1 MIRLSRDGFL
11 KAKEA
16 IFSGG
21 SDVDRAWFRYQFEH
35 EDTEAFLRVL
45 AAHQYDNGGFGGLV
59 HEFEYQGPCL
69 KCTEHAFRYLYY
81 LKEKPPAAH
90 PLIQRTMSYVLE
102 RYRPEIGEWG
112 QLLEPEVN
120 DGCHVWWWTYE
131 KDERSYGGFDE
142 RVRAYNPNG
151 QAALAAFVAL
161 YGELVPDGLYRDI
174 LRYPV
179 EKVRR
184 YYDRRSWRYKDCPV
198 DPVYKAV
205 WEDPYSLNCLQQLCG
220 CLKDESL
227 AGELKAILLQDP
239 TACMELDERE
249 LLKGDLERAPFKIL
263 SEPNF
268 LYAALR
274 EEADRGLDLLI
285 RLQHP
290 DGRWHL
296 PYRFGEGERFDRLQA
311 AYEVHATMLYL
322 AQLNR
327 FGRIESGPG
336 GLPECMPAR

>member
-1 MIRLSRDGFL
+1 M
-11 KAKEA
+11 
-16 IFSGG
+16 
-21 SDVDRAWFRYQFEH
+21 
-35 EDTEAFLRVL
+35 
-45 AAHQYDNGGFGGLV
+45 
-59 HEFEYQGPCL
+59 
-69 KCTEHAFRYLYY
+69 
-81 LKEKPPAAH
+81 
-90 PLIQRTMSYVLE
+90 
-102 RYRPEIGEWG
+102 
-112 QLLEPEVN
+112 
-120 DGCHVWWWTYE
+120 
-131 KDERSYGGFDE
+131 
-142 RVRAYNPNG
+142 
-151 QAALAAFVAL
+151 
-161 YGELVPDGLYRDI
+161 
-174 LRYPV
+174 

-296 PYRFGEGERFDRLQA
+296 PYRFGEENASTGCRRPMKCTRRCCIWHSSTGLDGSKAGPAGCRNACRRDDNRGRVERRVF
-311 AYEVHATMLYL
+311 
-322 AQLNR
+322 
-327 FGRIESGPG
+327 
-336 GLPECMPAR
+336 

>member
-1 MIRLSRDGFL
+1 M
-11 KAKEA
+11 
-16 IFSGG
+16 
-21 SDVDRAWFRYQFEH
+21 DRAWFRYQFEH

-90 PLIQRTMSYVLE
+90 PLIQRMMGYVLE

-161 YGELVPDGLYRDI
+161 YGELVPDGRVRQAHPLALLCAQGQYYLLACYDGSREVRHFRVDHMRD
-174 LRYPV
+174 LV
-179 EKVRR
+179 VT
-184 YYDRRSWRYKDCPV
+184 
-198 DPVYKAV
+198 
-205 WEDPYSLNCLQQLCG
+205 G
-220 CLKDESL
+220 L
-227 AGELKAILLQDP
+227 AAMTP
-239 TACMELDERE
+239 
-249 LLKGDLERAPFKIL
+249 
-263 SEPNF
+263 
-268 LYAALR
+268 
-274 EEADRGLDLLI
+274 
-285 RLQHP
+285 
-290 DGRWHL
+290 
-296 PYRFGEGERFDRLQA
+296 
-311 AYEVHATMLYL
+311 
-322 AQLNR
+322 
-327 FGRIESGPG
+327 
-336 GLPECMPAR
+336 

>member
-90 PLIQRTMSYVLE
+90 PLIQRMMSYVLE

-131 KDERSYGGFDE
+131 K
-142 RVRAYNPNG
+142 V
-151 QAALAAFVAL
+151 L
-161 YGELVPDGLYRDI
+161 
-174 LRYPV
+174 
-179 EKVRR
+179 
-184 YYDRRSWRYKDCPV
+184 WR
-198 DPVYKAV
+198 
-205 WEDPYSLNCLQQLCG
+205 
-220 CLKDESL
+220 
-227 AGELKAILLQDP
+227 
-239 TACMELDERE
+239 
-249 LLKGDLERAPFKIL
+249 F
-263 SEPNF
+263 
-268 LYAALR
+268 
-274 EEADRGLDLLI
+274 
-285 RLQHP
+285 
-290 DGRWHL
+290 
-296 PYRFGEGERFDRLQA
+296 
-311 AYEVHATMLYL
+311 
-322 AQLNR
+322 
-327 FGRIESGPG
+327 
-336 GLPECMPAR
+336 